1 MNKKDKGL
9 LDKKEYIPVLDEN
22 EVFFRVAHFLP
33 VDTGI
38 ACLAVS
44 R

>member
-9 LDKKEYIPVLDEN
+9 LDEKKYILVLDEN
-22 EVFFRVAHFLP
+22 EGFFRVAHFPP

-38 ACLAVS
+38 ARLAVS